1 MPNPPESFPNP
12 LPRKQMHPATQFF
25 TLLVMLIG
33 FLFAG
38 TIIAIAIIMGSF
50 GSETLNQIM
59 TMNITSA
66 RTENALWIL
75 QLLGTTLPILIA
87 PMIFSYTIIRQPDDY
102 LKTSFQ
108 FPWTLIAIVFV
119 CMLASFPVIELLSNF
134 NQKMVLPRFLDGVQK
149 WMRNSEDEAQKVSDI
164 MLQMK
169 TLKSMIF
176 DLLVIGLLTAIVEEL
191 MFRGALQTILAK
203 WTKNQHAAVWIAAI
217 VFSAF
222 HMEFFGFLPR
232 LLLGVLLGYF
242 TVWSG
247 SVWPAVWAHF
257 VNNGTDVV
265 LTYLAQHKIIN
276 LDPNDQHTFNT
287 AGYLIGIIFTL
298 LFLLTYRYLSAKWQT
313 EHLHG
318 EELDQ
323 DLFVD

>member
-1 MPNPPESFPNP
+1 MLNPPESFPNP
-12 LPRKQMHPATQFF
+12 PRKQMHPAAQFF
-25 TLLVMLIG
+25 TLFGLLIG

-38 TIIAIAIIMGSF
+38 TLIAIAIITASF
-50 GSETLNQIM
+50 GTETLNQIM
-59 TMNITSA
+59 TMNISSQ

-87 PMIFSYTIIRQPDDY
+87 PVIFSYAIMREPEKY
-102 LKTSFQ
+102 LKTSFH
-108 FPWTLIAIVFV
+108 FPWTLVAIVFL
-119 CMLASFPVIELLSNF
+119 CMLASFPVIELLGNF
-134 NQKMVLPRFLDGVQK
+134 NEKMVLPKFLDGVQK
-149 WMRNSEDEAQKVSDI
+149 WMRDSEDEAQKVSDA
-164 MLQMK
+164 MMQMK

-176 DLLVIGLLTAIVEEL
+176 DLLVIGLLTGIVEEF
-191 MFRGALQTILAK
+191 MFRGCLQTILMR
-203 WTKNQHAAVWIAAI
+203 WSKNQHAAVWITAI
-217 VFSAF
+217 LFSAF

-232 LLLGVLLGYF
+232 LVLGVLFGYF

-265 LTYLAQHKIIN
+265 LTYLAQHKMIN

-287 AGYLIGIIFTL
+287 AGYIIGIIFTI
-298 LFLLTYRYLSAKWQT
+298 LFLLIYRYLSAKWQT

-323 DLFVD
+323 DLFVN